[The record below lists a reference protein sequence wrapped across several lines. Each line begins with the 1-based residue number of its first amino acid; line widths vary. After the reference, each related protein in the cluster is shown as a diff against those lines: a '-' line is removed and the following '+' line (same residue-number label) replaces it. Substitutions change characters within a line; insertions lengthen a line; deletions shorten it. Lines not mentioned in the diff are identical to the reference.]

1 MREEGKDGEIG
12 REKHLLYWVC
22 EEPECN
28 LGFERFES
36 DLFALSGRNSK

>member
-1 MREEGKDGEIG
+1 MREGKDEEIE

-28 LGFERFES
+28 LGFERFEG
-36 DLFALSGRNSK
+36 DFFALSGRNSK